1 MSPFLYMALFTK
13 SVQVPASPE
22 DGIRVCIM
30 RRPGEDVVWDIWM
43 PHLAPSHEVLTA
55 RHQNTMTK
63 PEFNIW
69 FAENV
74 LEKERQYIDVLIEM
88 AKKHTVTIL
97 CWEEDPVTC
106 HRKLV
111 ADECKRIDP
120 SLDVVIK

>member
-1 MSPFLYMALFTK
+1 MSLYTK
-13 SVQVPASPE
+13 SVQAPVSPD

-30 RRPGEDVVWDIWM
+30 RRPGADVVWDIWM

-63 PEFNIW
+63 PEFNAW
-69 FAENV
+69 FEEHV
-74 LEKERQYIDVLIEM
+74 LKGEREYLDILIEM

-97 CWEEDPVTC
+97 CWEEDPQTC

-111 ADECKRIDP
+111 AEECRKIDP
-120 SLDVVIK
+120 ELEVVIR